1 MSRKSIAEYVAEKRR
16 VYAKSGSA
24 KRTRMIDEVCDT
36 LGYTRKYVIKG
47 LPRIKP
53 FAVKFNR
60 RSGLNRPILD
70 AIECKSGEET
80 MACDVR
86 PGDTQ
91 IDTVAHCG
99 GDMRGNFFWTFTQT
113 DRNTQWTEITPT
125 WNKGMHNT
133 VEALKE
139 RYEQLNGL
147 QLYQQVVRRLK
158 RILRRQEC
166 WRDQQRQTQKLIL
179 EARLADFAPFNAS
192 INSFI
197 FNH

>member
-1 MSRKSIAEYVAEKRR
+1 
-16 VYAKSGSA
+16 
-24 KRTRMIDEVCDT
+24 
-36 LGYTRKYVIKG
+36 
-47 LPRIKP
+47 
-53 FAVKFNR
+53 
-60 RSGLNRPILD
+60 
-70 AIECKSGEET
+70 

-139 RYEQLNGL
+139 RYEQLNGI